1 MNSKIY
7 TTGLVALLGGL
18 TMSLTSCAN
27 KIDGPEWKKGNIAP
41 AAISNPSY
49 TSTPGEIVVK
59 WDSEEATQ
67 SKDLFYVRAT
77 YFDPYTN
84 EEVKVLGSGYADS
97 VVMHDTYRAAGAYTV
112 TLTPVSSTGAE
123 GAPVTIDVVSEPVE
137 SSVTMLAP
145 DTYEQIPLTV
155 DNASTNAQEPR
166 EGPISALFDNNIDTY
181 FHTIWS
187 GSISEP
193 HYLQIDLNEPV
204 DAIQISFITRKHNNT
219 DQGVKRADVYGKNEA
234 GEYVKLFSEEYSKVG
249 SGEKVDG
256 TGHYLG
262 GKSYSSFRFVP
273 TARYNADPINNGWFN
288 MSEFRLFKA
297 KYRIVDWEALAKERI
312 DSFGK

>member
-1 MNSKIY
+1 MNNKIY

-18 TMSLTSCAN
+18 MMSLSSCQD
-27 KIDGPEWKKGNIAP
+27 KIDGPEWQKGNIAP
-41 AAISNPSY
+41 AAISNPSF
-49 TSTPGEIVVK
+49 TSTPGEIVIK
-59 WDSEEATQ
+59 WDSEEATK
-67 SKDLFYVRAT
+67 SKDLFYVKAT

-84 EEVKVLGSGYADS
+84 ENVRVLGSGYADS
-97 VVMHDTYRAAGAYTV
+97 VVMHDTFRAAGAYTV
-112 TLTPVSSTGAE
+112 TLTPVSTTGAE
-123 GAPVTIDVVSEPVE
+123 GTPISVDVLSEPVE
-137 SSVTMLAP
+137 SSVTMLQP
-145 DTYEQIPLTV
+145 DTYEQIPLTAA
-155 DNASTNAQEPR
+155 NASTNAQEPT
-166 EGPISALFDNNIDTY
+166 EGPIAALFDNNVNTY

-193 HYLQIDLNEPV
+193 HYLQIDLDEPV
-204 DAIQISFITRKHNNT
+204 DAIQISFNARKHDNT
-219 DQGVKRADVYGKNEA
+219 DQGVKRADMYGKNEA

-256 TGHYLG
+256 SGHYLG

-297 KYRIVDWEALAKERI
+297 KYRIVDWEALAKAKIENNA
-312 DSFGK
+312 K